1 MNEQE
6 RHNRNVMLRRVRSV
20 WLQGVLEESLHGGDI
35 IDLGFAYRPS
45 ALANSEQPSWQQSEE
60 YDYLLPVGT
69 SISDVFEAAGGELLI
84 LGEPGAGKTTM
95 LLELV
100 THLIT
105 KAERDESRPIPAVFS
120 LAGFRNDQPLAAW
133 LVDELAN
140 NYEVPRKLG
149 EIWVADG
156 QFVPLLDGLDE
167 VDPDLRA
174 TCATAINAFRQS
186 HPGVSLLVTTRSQDY
201 RALALRLNL
210 DKAIVLQPLSSD
222 QIDQYLAQRGQ
233 RLANLRVALQ
243 NDATLRDLAQTP
255 LMLSMMTLAYQQVPD
270 DLRTSVPQG
279 ESGRK
284 LLFDTYAERMARYRS
299 GEQFY
304 EPASTIHWLSWLA
317 RQMTA
322 ANKPTFFLED
332 MQPTW
337 LTSAQQAAFA
347 GRMKTMTFGLLAA
360 PAALA
365 SLAALPV
372 FGWTGLLIVLVV
384 GLALAGLPLLTNR
397 FLTRARLRFDRIETV
412 EALNWSLPWAGL
424 GLVLGG
430 LAGLG
435 LGLPPTLFDGGS
447 GMPWLILVP
456 IAAGISQMIEN
467 GLLRSE
473 MRLRTFPG
481 QGVDSS
487 ARNGRLVGGL
497 MAGSVAI
504 VSLVAAAVYAAVTSG
519 SMIAALPW
527 IIWATGYLGLGSWLA
542 FGGLASL
549 QHRRLRSMLHEEGA
563 LPQDISQFLDYAAE
577 RNLVRKVGGG
587 YTFVHALLLDYF
599 SNLEQAPVAH

>member
-1 MNEQE
+1 
-6 RHNRNVMLRRVRSV
+6 MLRRVRSV

-69 SISDVFEAAGGELLI
+69 SIRDVFEAAGGELLI

-100 THLIT
+100 TTLLA
-105 KAERDESRPIPAVFS
+105 KAEADESYPMPAVFN
-120 LAGFRNDQPLAAW
+120 LAGFSNEQPLAAW
-133 LVDELAN
+133 LVDQLAN

-149 EIWVADG
+149 ELWVNEAG
-156 QFVPLLDGLDE
+156 FVPLLDGLDE

-174 TCATAINAFRQS
+174 TCATAINDFRRS
-186 HPGVSLLVTTRSQDY
+186 HPGVSLLVTTRSRDY
-201 RALALRLNL
+201 RELALRLNL

-222 QIDQYLAQRGQ
+222 QIDQYLAQRGG
-233 RLANLRVALQ
+233 RLANLRTALQ
-243 NDATLRDLAQTP
+243 NDATLRELAQTP
-255 LMLSMMTLAYQQVPD
+255 LMLSMMTLAYQQTPD
-270 DLRTSVPQG
+270 GLRTSVPQG

-299 GEQFY
+299 GEQYY
-304 EPASTIHWLSWLA
+304 EPDSTIHWLSWLA
-317 RQMTA
+317 RRMTA

-337 LTSAQQAAFA
+337 LSPAEQSAFSS
-347 GRMKTMTFGLLAA
+347 RMKLTTFGLLAL
-360 PAALA
+360 PAAVA
-365 SLAALPV
+365 SVTALFA
-372 FGWTGLLIVLVV
+372 FGWVGALLALLF
-384 GLALAGLPLLTNR
+384 GLALAGLPLLTGR

-412 EALNWSLPWAGL
+412 EALTWSLPWAGL
-424 GLVLGG
+424 GLLLGA

-435 LGLPPTLFDGGS
+435 LALPPSLLDGGS
-447 GMPWLILVP
+447 GLPWLVLLP
-456 IAAGISQMIEN
+456 IAAGLSQMIEN

-487 ARNGRLVGGL
+487 ARNGLLVGGL
-497 MAGSVAI
+497 MAGSVAV
-504 VSLVAAAVYAAVTSG
+504 VSLVAAAVYAAVTSNAITG
-519 SMIAALPW
+519 ALPW

-542 FGGLASL
+542 FGGLAAL
-549 QHRRLRSMLHEEGA
+549 QHRRLRSILHEEGA
-563 LPQDISQFLDYAAE
+563 LPQDISPFLDYAAE

-599 SNLEQAPVAH
+599 SNLEREAAAP

>member
-69 SISDVFEAAGGELLI
+69 SIGDVFEAAGGELLI

-100 THLIT
+100 TTLLAQ
-105 KAERDESRPIPAVFS
+105 AEENEALPIPSVFS
-120 LAGFRNDQPLAAW
+120 LAGFSNDQPLAAW
-133 LVDELAN
+133 LVDQLAN

-149 EIWVADG
+149 EAWVTDG

-167 VDPDLRA
+167 VEPELRA
-174 TCATAINAFRQS
+174 TCASAINEFRRT

-233 RLANLRVALQ
+233 RLATLRTALQ

-255 LMLSMMTLAYQQVPD
+255 LMLSMMTLAYQQTPD
-270 DLRTSVPQG
+270 GLQTNVPQG

-299 GEQFY
+299 GDDYY

-337 LTSAQQAAFA
+337 LPPAERAAFA
-347 GRMKTMTFGLLAA
+347 GRMKTMTFGLLAI

-365 SLAALPV
+365 ALAALAA
-372 FGWTGLLIVLVV
+372 FGWAGQIIALVV
-384 GLALAGLPLLTNR
+384 GLGLAGLPLLTGR

-412 EALNWSLPWAGL
+412 EALTWSLPWAAL
-424 GLVLGG
+424 GLLLGV

-435 LGLPPTLFDGGS
+435 LALPPFLFDSGS
-447 GMPWLILVP
+447 GIPWLVLVP

-467 GLLRSE
+467 ALLRSE

-497 MAGSVAI
+497 MAGSVGV
-504 VSLVAAAVYAAVTSG
+504 VSLAAAALYTAVTDG
-519 SMIAALPW
+519 LMTPALPW
-527 IIWATGYLGLGSWLA
+527 IIWATGYLGVGSWLA
-542 FGGLASL
+542 FGGLAAL

-587 YTFVHALLLDYF
+587 YTFAHALLLDYF
-599 SNLEQAPVAH
+599 SNLEQAPAAP